1 MNTATNVSIASVML
15 MSAVGIVGAAGT
27 AQANNTNWD
36 AIAKCESGNNW
47 HINTGNG
54 FYGGLQFTK
63 DTWLSAGGGKYAPRA
78 DLATKDEQIAIASTL
93 GLGNWPV
100 CGKLAGT
107 TGSHTTKHY
116 NQPKYVWKVPSHPV
130 HHTNPLP
137 PTPITF
143 PKCDYKVY
151 TVVPGDT
158 LYEIGKKY
166 DISWQQIYAAN
177 RDIINDP
184 NLIFPGEKLRIAE
197 CLTKMPY

>member
-1 MNTATNVSIASVML
+1 MSKVTSAAIASVAL
-15 MSAVGIVGAAGT
+15 MSTAGVLGMAST

-36 AIAKCESGNNW
+36 AIASCESGGNW

-54 FYGGLQFTK
+54 YYGGLQFTR

-100 CGKLAGT
+100 CGKRAGVT
-107 TGSHTTKHY
+107 HNSEVKP
-116 NQPKYVWKVPSHPV
+116 NYVWKPPT
-130 HHTNPLP
+130 HHKSVNPLP

-143 PKCDYKVY
+143 PKCDYDIY

-158 LYEIGKKY
+158 LYKIGKSY
-166 DISWQQIYAAN
+166 NISWQQIYAAN
-177 RDIINDP
+177 RDVINDP